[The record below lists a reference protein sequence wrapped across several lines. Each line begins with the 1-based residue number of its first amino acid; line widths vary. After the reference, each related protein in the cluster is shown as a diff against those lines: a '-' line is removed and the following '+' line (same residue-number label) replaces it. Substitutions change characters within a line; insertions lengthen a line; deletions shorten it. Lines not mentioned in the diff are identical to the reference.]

1 MQAAR
6 DVRGREQLLWG
17 CDRGDS
23 NEQKLG
29 LTVGK
34 WIEVKSAKGHGVS
47 YGRRIKRAGTER
59 GCHVCSISLCVSFLT
74 ANNKGNHTGWQYAT
88 TGNIAEGD

>member
-29 LTVGK
+29 LRVGK